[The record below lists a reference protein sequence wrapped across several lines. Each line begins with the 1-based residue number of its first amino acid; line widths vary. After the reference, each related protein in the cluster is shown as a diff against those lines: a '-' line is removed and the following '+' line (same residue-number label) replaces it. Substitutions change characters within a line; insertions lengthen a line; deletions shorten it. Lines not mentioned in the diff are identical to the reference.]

1 VDRHATAREIALLLG
16 DTEAAGLPRLVFI
29 DGPNG
34 VRGADGATAFPSCL
48 VLAATFDR
56 SLARRYGESLA
67 DETIAAGANVLL
79 GPGFDILRVPLAG
92 RSAESFGEDPLVT
105 GELGGSTVAGIQ
117 SRGVLAVLKHFVGNN
132 FEWMRTGSGV
142 PFHRGAAVDVRIDG
156 RVLREL
162 YAAPFRQAVMNYGAR
177 AIMASYNRIDGC
189 YVAENAEL
197 LDLPRAEW
205 GFDGITLPDFMLAV
219 RAPKAALEAG
229 LDVPGLDGPSGR
241 TEEMIDELAPRQ
253 RAAMAERISRVA
265 AGVRSAVPAEPARLG
280 TESALRLAEE
290 IAIRGAV
297 LLRNHDDVLPVAADR
312 RIALVAPADLAH
324 LLVTGGSAAVALTA
338 DRLPDL
344 GDELRSLGFAFE
356 QVDPCAADVPQRLAS
371 ADDTPSGSLTIAVAE
386 HNREAAVLDVMTLSH
401 YGEPG
406 VAWSAHVDVDL
417 VARSAGLHRLSV
429 TFAGEVTLRLG
440 DADAIRGFREASPMI
455 AGPEYPLQAAVELG
469 EGDTVR
475 LQLEYRSGSA
485 LDVPPELFRA
495 GFTVGWDAIGPSV
508 ANAVAV
514 AARSDVAVVVV
525 GRVVGEAMDADRLTL
540 PEPQDR
546 VVRAVNAVAPKTVV
560 IVAGAGPVVMPW
572 REEVDAILHV
582 GNPGERGASALARIL
597 SGDSE
602 PGGRLPFTLP
612 RGEGSPPVPRP
623 GPDLV
628 VEYSEGFASGY
639 RGYAPA
645 EIAYPFGHGLGYGR
659 VEWGSGSASV
669 EGARVVVRGRLRN
682 LDGRATRAVPQI
694 YLSGPL
700 SSAHR
705 RLSAFDSVELAP
717 REERDVELAIPVDDL
732 RHYDAV
738 EGTWA
743 FDAGTWTVETGFSS
757 LDIRAIGSVELS

>member
-1 VDRHATAREIALLLG
+1 VNPLPREHERSLLLG
-16 DTEAAGLPRLVFI
+16 DTEAAGLPRLVFV

-34 VRGADGATAFPSCL
+34 VRSSDGATAFPSCL

-56 SLARRYGESLA
+56 ELARRYGETLG

-79 GPGFDILRVPLAG
+79 GPGFDILRVPWAG

-105 GELGGSTVAGIQ
+105 GELGGHTVAGMQ

-142 PFHRGAAVDVRIDG
+142 PFHRGAAVDVRMDD

-162 YAAPFRQAVMNYGAR
+162 YAAPFRRAVMNHGAR
-177 AIMASYNRIDGC
+177 AIMASYNRFRGS

-219 RAPKAALEAG
+219 RDPKAALEAG

-253 RAAMAERISRVA
+253 RAAMAGRIARVA
-265 AGVRSAVPAEPARLG
+265 AGVRSAVPAEPTRLG
-280 TESALRLAEE
+280 TEKALRLAEE

-297 LLRNHDDVLPVAADR
+297 LLRNHDDILPVDADR
-312 RIALVAPADLAH
+312 RIALVAPSELSH
-324 LLVTGGSAAVALTA
+324 LLVTGGSAAVALTPG
-338 DRLPDL
+338 RVPDL
-344 GDELRSLGFAFE
+344 GDELRSLGLAID
-356 QVDPCAADVPQRLAS
+356 QVDPRAADVPLRPVS
-371 ADDTPSGSLTIAVAE
+371 VDDTRSGSFTIEVTE
-386 HNREAAVLDVMTLSH
+386 DDREPVVLDVMALSH
-401 YGEPG
+401 YGVPG
-406 VAWSAHVDVDL
+406 VAWSARVDLEL
-417 VARSAGLHRLSV
+417 VARESGLHRLSA
-429 TFAGEVTLRLG
+429 TFAGEVTFRLG
-440 DADAIRGFREASPMI
+440 DGAAIHGFREASPMI
-455 AGPEYPLQAAVELG
+455 AGPEYPLQTAVELN

-508 ANAVAV
+508 ADAV
-514 AARSDVAVVVV
+514 AAAVRCDVAVVVV
-525 GRVVGEAMDADRLTL
+525 GRVAGEAMDADRLTL
-540 PEPQDR
+540 PEPQNAL
-546 VVRAVNAVAPKTVV
+546 VRAVCAVAPKTVV
-560 IVAGAGPVVMPW
+560 IVAGIGPVVMPW
-572 REEVDAILHV
+572 RDEVDAILHV
-582 GNPGERGASALARIL
+582 GNPGERGAAALARIL

-612 RGEGSPPVPRP
+612 RGEGSPPVPKP

-645 EIAYPFGHGLGYGR
+645 EIAYPFGHGLGYGQ
-659 VEWGSGSASV
+659 VEWDHDSISLEDGWI
-669 EGARVVVRGRLRN
+669 VVRGKLRN
-682 LDGRATRAVPQI
+682 TAGRATRAIPQV
-694 YLSGPL
+694 YVSGP
-700 SSAHR
+700 SEHR
-705 RLSAFDSVELAP
+705 RLAAFASVEVPAADECGL
-717 REERDVELAIPVDDL
+717 ELMIPVDDL
-732 RHYDAV
+732 RHYDVTTRDWSLAGGSWRV
-738 EGTWA
+738 EVA
-743 FDAGTWTVETGFSS
+743 FSS
-757 LDIRAIGSVELS
+757 LDTRAVGSVELS